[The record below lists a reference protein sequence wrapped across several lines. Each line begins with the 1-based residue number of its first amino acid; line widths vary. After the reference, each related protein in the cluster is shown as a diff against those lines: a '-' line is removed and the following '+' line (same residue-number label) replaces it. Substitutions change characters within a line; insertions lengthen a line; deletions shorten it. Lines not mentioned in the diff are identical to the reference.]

1 MFSGQIGLH
10 ILEGIIQRYFQIY
23 NGEPLL
29 GFWQHFND
37 EIDFNSIVVGDIYGE
52 PHAEYKLKRC
62 ERYFLFLIVQINIKS
77 IETSLGD
84 PRKIKKSE
92 QPTRTFNPK
101 PILAQIPRYAY
112 LLTIFALLAGI
123 FFPLITPG
131 VPFDHAIQGIATLS
145 LGLVGG
151 ILLFKAATSDNRRGI
166 FIAVGFAL
174 IAISLVLIYHIQ
186 DTVRSLYY

>member
-1 MFSGQIGLH
+1 MTKWKRLRR
-10 ILEGIIQRYFQIY
+10 LRERQRAESEAIKPEAEVTAEIT
-23 NGEPLL
+23 EP
-29 GFWQHFND
+29 
-37 EIDFNSIVVGDIYGE
+37 E
-52 PHAEYKLKRC
+52 PKLAER
-62 ERYFLFLIVQINIKS
+62 
-77 IETSLGD
+77 TSLGD

-112 LLTIFALLAGI
+112 LLAIFALLAGI

-131 VPFDHAIQGIATLS
+131 VPFEHAIQGIVTLS

-174 IAISLVLIYHIQ
+174 ITISLVLIYHIQ